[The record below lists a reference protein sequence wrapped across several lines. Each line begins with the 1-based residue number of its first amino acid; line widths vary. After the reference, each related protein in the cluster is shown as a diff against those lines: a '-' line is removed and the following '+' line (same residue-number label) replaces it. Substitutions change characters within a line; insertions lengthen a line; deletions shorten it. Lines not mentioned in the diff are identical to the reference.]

1 MTMLEAAREIVNQLN
16 TCFTKAGVKATATL
30 DPTEVSPRVHAN
42 QVAAIVTAPDY
53 RFTGITTAEA
63 EWEIW
68 LISPGAQDLE
78 GAWETLETSLE
89 AFREVLQVTKVKP
102 ATYQPANGA
111 TYPALIANFESVH
124 QYENQ

>member
-16 TCFTKAGVKATATL
+16 TCFTKTGVKAQATL

-42 QVAAIVTAPDY
+42 QVAAVVAAPDY
-53 RFTGITTAEA
+53 RFTGITTVEA
-63 EWEIW
+63 DWEIW
-68 LISPGAQDLE
+68 LIAPGAQDLE
-78 GAWETLETSLE
+78 GAWETLENALE
-89 AFREVLQVTKVKP
+89 AFREVFQVTEVKP

-124 QYENQ
+124 QYQNQ

>member
-16 TCFTKAGVKATATL
+16 TCFTKAGVKAIATL

-53 RFTGITTAEA
+53 RFTGISTAEA

-68 LISPGAQDLE
+68 LIAPGAQDLE
-78 GAWETLETSLE
+78 GAWETLETALE
-89 AFREVLQVTKVKP
+89 AFRAEFQVTEVKP

>member
-1 MTMLEAAREIVNQLN
+1 MPMLEAAREIVKQLN
-16 TCFTKAGVKATATL
+16 TCFTKAGVKAIATL

-78 GAWETLETSLE
+78 TAWETLENALE

-124 QYENQ
+124 QYEKQ

>member
-1 MTMLEAAREIVNQLN
+1 MTMLEAAREIVKQLN
-16 TCFTKAGVKATATL
+16 NCFTKAGVKATATL

-68 LISPGAQDLE
+68 LIAPGAQDLE
-78 GAWETLETSLE
+78 TAWETLETSLE
-89 AFREVLQVTKVKP
+89 AFRQEFQVTEVKP
-102 ATYQPANGA
+102 ATYQPANGS

>member
-16 TCFTKAGVKATATL
+16 TCFTKAGVKAAATL

-53 RFTGITTAEA
+53 RFTGITTVEA
-63 EWEIW
+63 DWEIW
-68 LISPGAQDLE
+68 LIASGAQDLE
-78 GAWETLETSLE
+78 GAWETLENALE
-89 AFREVLQVTKVKP
+89 AFRQEFQVTGVKP

-124 QYENQ
+124 QYDNQ

>member
-53 RFTGITTAEA
+53 RFTGITTVEA
-63 EWEIW
+63 DWEIW
-68 LISPGAQDLE
+68 LIAPGAQDLE
-78 GAWETLETSLE
+78 CAWETLENALE
-89 AFREVLQVTKVKP
+89 AFRQDFQVTEVKP

-124 QYENQ
+124 QYDNQ

>member
-16 TCFTKAGVKATATL
+16 TCFAKAGVKAAATL
-30 DPTEVSPRVHAN
+30 DPTEANPRVHAN
-42 QVAAIVTAPDY
+42 QVAAVVTAPDY
-53 RFTGITTAEA
+53 RFTGITTSEA

-68 LISPGAQDLE
+68 LIAPGAQDLE
-78 GAWETLETSLE
+78 GAWETLETALE
-89 AFREVLQVTKVKP
+89 AFRQEFQVTEVKP

>member
-16 TCFTKAGVKATATL
+16 TCFTKTGVKAQATL

-53 RFTGITTAEA
+53 RFTGITTVEA
-63 EWEIW
+63 DWEIW
-68 LISPGAQDLE
+68 LIAPGAQDLE
-78 GAWETLETSLE
+78 GAWETLENALE
-89 AFREVLQVTKVKP
+89 AFREVFQVTEVKP

-124 QYENQ
+124 QYQNQ